1 MTTPAAPSSRRRLL
15 AVLAVIAATL
25 AAAAVVAALLLTGD
39 DDQDTGREP
48 ADDVAAAP
56 SEAPDETVRTYLEGA
71 QTRDCDVLA
80 AHDVG
85 DYDSVEDCEDF
96 FSGAD
101 DVEGDDLV
109 ELTIADVE
117 VTEQSD
123 RAATVRLQLTQSYGE
138 GADATTYE
146 NTVDYTLRNDD
157 GRWNI
162 TGFETV
168 QED

>member
-1 MTTPAAPSSRRRLL
+1 MTPPTAPSSRRRLL
-15 AVLAVIAATL
+15 VVLAAVVTL
-25 AAAAVVAALLLTGD
+25 LTAAAVVAALVLTGD
-39 DDQDTGREP
+39 DNRDSGQEP
-48 ADDVAAAP
+48 VEDVAAAP
-56 SEAPDETVRTYLEGA
+56 TEAPDATVRAYLEGA
-71 QTRDCDVLA
+71 QARDCEVLA

-85 DYDSVEDCEDF
+85 EYDSVADCEAF

-101 DVEGDDLV
+101 DVEGEDLV

-117 VTEQSD
+117 VTDQTD
-123 RAATVRLQLTQSYGE
+123 QAATVRLQLTQSYGE